1 MLNLGRLYRVFLIQF
16 FQLFYL
22 YEHLYNKNLEER
34 GNNSERRVLTYLVT
48 NVLFLI
54 EKKKK

>member
-22 YEHLYNKNLEER
+22 YEHLHNKNLEER
-34 GNNSERRVLTYLVT
+34 ENNSERRVLTYLVT